1 MSDTVLPPGWSLPR
15 LGELM
20 SFKNGLNKGKDFFG
34 HGTPIVNYMDVF
46 NNTGMNRSDIVG
58 LVDVSKAEK
67 KAYSARRGDVFFTR
81 TSETPDE
88 VGISSVLTEDID
100 DAVFSG
106 FVLRGRPQVDRISS
120 SFAEY
125 CFTSRFVRA
134 QIVASATYTTRALT
148 NGRTL
153 SAVRLPLPDN
163 PAEQQAIAEA
173 LSDADGVVEGL
184 ERLIEKKRR
193 IKQGAMQDLLTAK
206 RRLPGFSGEW
216 VGRKLGEIAT
226 FAKGKGLPK
235 SDIETSGDVFCVHY
249 GSLFREQPVVIRSLQ
264 TFAKT
269 FAGATLSSI
278 DDVLMPTSDVTPSG
292 LAVASCLKMDG
303 VLLGGD
309 ILIIRPHKA
318 LLDGQF
324 LASTIRCNRNQI
336 MELVSGTTVFH
347 IHAGDMANFKFAMPP
362 LEEQIAISAA
372 FDDMDAEIT
381 ALETRL
387 QKARAIKEGMMQ
399 NLLTGRIRLV

>member
-120 SFAEY
+120 GFAEY

-216 VGRKLGEIAT
+216 THVRLGSIMKITTGRKDVNEGNELGSFPFFTCAREYTYSDSYSFDCDAILVAGNGEVGNLNRYSGKFEAYQRT
-226 FAKGKGLPK
+226 YVLHGSVLKLGYVWHQMSFALAASLGIGKIG
-235 SDIETSGDVFCVHY
+235 
-249 GSLFREQPVVIRSLQ
+249 
-264 TFAKT
+264 
-269 FAGATLSSI
+269 SSI
-278 DDVLMPTSDVTPSG
+278 PYIKKND
-292 LAVASCLKMDG
+292 
-303 VLLGGD
+303 
-309 ILIIRPHKA
+309 
-318 LLDGQF
+318 LLDF
-324 LASTIRCNRNQI
+324 DVAVPHDEAEIDRI
-336 MELVSGTTVFH
+336 VSV
-347 IHAGDMANFKFAMPP
+347 
-362 LEEQIAISAA
+362 L
-372 FDDMDAEIT
+372 DDMDTEIT